1 MAEQHDDAND
11 ARLCQIGSLRLFLR
25 RDGRVWR
32 EGSDGKPTG
41 APIPWQSLRQAQAIA
56 KRDPSLRQATTDP
69 RRFDE
74 RGKPKVLKQ
83 PSLPLVFDEDGV
95 RMVRFVCGMPK
106 QTMVPSGRMMP
117 DPIPLR
123 GDESEGWVVV
133 FDARDGRLCFHAPSL
148 AYQQFANTRND

>member
-1 MAEQHDDAND
+1 MVEQHDDAD
-11 ARLCQIGSLRLFLR
+11 GARLCQIGSLRLFLG

-41 APIPWQSLRQAQAIA
+41 EPMPWQSLRQAQAFA
-56 KRDPSLRQATTDP
+56 KRDAGLRQATVDP
-69 RRFDE
+69 WRRDE

-106 QTMVPSGRMMP
+106 QTMLARSRIMP

-123 GDESEGWVVV
+123 GDESQGWVVV
-133 FDARDGRLCFHAPSL
+133 FDARDGLTVFHAPSL